1 MGTLKRYTCRRGS
14 HHSQTSNHLPPLTE
28 AASALCVPDTR
39 NCTSVI
45 DLNKPHPV
53 PGLPKE
59 RFSRGRI
66 HLSCFKRDSSFDEK
80 RVLVIFIISKVSF
93 HSRIRFLQRQGSSE
107 RRRSCQ
113 SVMKNKSSTSAVAL
127 AKGAPRR
134 ASKLTLTIY
143 KNHKKT
149 SLSAGLENKKKVII
163 IVWVNK
169 ILLAV

>member
-1 MGTLKRYTCRRGS
+1 M
-14 HHSQTSNHLPPLTE
+14 
-28 AASALCVPDTR
+28 
-39 NCTSVI
+39 
-45 DLNKPHPV
+45 
-53 PGLPKE
+53 
-59 RFSRGRI
+59 
-66 HLSCFKRDSSFDEK
+66 
-80 RVLVIFIISKVSF
+80 IFIISKVSF

-107 RRRSCQ
+107 RWRSCQ

-149 SLSAGLENKKKVII
+149 SLSAGIENKKKEII

-169 ILLAV
+169 ILLAVQKLAEMESRGGGLVVGGLLMGLTGDIEQWI